1 MAEQNHASSLLLL
14 NKQMQCV
21 PPNIQARDL
30 HAIVD
35 SLLSHST
42 SNPSAT
48 PGSSTLTRP
57 GPCPLS
63 FTPCTSQI
71 LSVTQ
76 HPLPLLSSSGYF
88 SAQPPEWLLKQ
99 ILQTFQGIP
108 PHSEKKPKS
117 SNVLHRLRTLSARL
131 SYCSLCACPLDFPS
145 LQHNLRHISSSLC
158 FEYSSPGFL
167 QTSFLSSFNPPFK
180 CQCISEVFPVFQF
193 KIALTPSQHHLRISI
208 ILLCFSPEHLSHTGN
223 LFAYFFLIMS
233 LEYRNFHIVLGFFS
247 PMYRQCLKQCQTQ
260 KWALEQ
266 YLLMNELIYMRYI

>member
-30 HAIVD
+30 RAIVD

-42 SNPSAT
+42 SNPSAS

-63 FTPCTSQI
+63 FTPLHLTDTLCDRASPSPSLLLRLF
-71 LSVTQ
+71 LSTATRVV
-76 HPLPLLSSSGYF
+76 
-88 SAQPPEWLLKQ
+88 LLKQ

-108 PHSEKKPKS
+108 LHSEKKPKS
-117 SNVLHRLRTLSARL
+117 SNVLHRLRKLSARL

-145 LQHNLRHISSSLC
+145 LQHNLHHISSSLC

-180 CQCISEVFPVFQF
+180 CQFISEVFPVFQF

-208 ILLCFSPEHLSHTGN
+208 ILLCFSPEHLSHSGN
-223 LFAYFFLIMS
+223 LLAYFF
-233 LEYRNFHIVLGFFS
+233 FFNNVS
-247 PMYRQCLKQCQTQ
+247 
-260 KWALEQ
+260 
-266 YLLMNELIYMRYI
+266 